1 MAGLE
6 NRLDEAVK
14 SNERIQKEN
23 ELFESYFRRHSQGME
38 VLEEDVKTPKHKKR
52 GKDRHKVPVLLTTE
66 QKVTVASSEAD
77 EVQKE
82 IKETKKNSEKLI
94 DTLRVRLTVVCVC
107 WGALLLGRVR
117 LLCFWGASRVPH
129 RCYVCV
135 LYSLARVRARL
146 CVRRVGWR
154 RTVRRTVQCSAVARG
169 VRRLGEM
176 VCGCTVQRAR
186 THCGTNKRPHRTC
199 FAPRLRGRSW
209 LPGL

>member
-94 DTLRVRLTVVCVC
+94 DTLRVRLTCVWCGVCVFGDC
-107 WGALLLGRVR
+107 STDL
-117 LLCFWGASRVPH
+117 FWGASRVPH

-186 THCGTNKRPHRTC
+186 THCGTNKPLHRTC